1 MATFAVG
8 DIHGQLAP
16 LVELLATM
24 APEIATGDTVVFL
37 GDYIDR
43 GLHSKAVV
51 ETILAFAAS
60 TPATVVSL
68 LGNHEEWMLRTMRDS
83 TDHSWLL
90 GMDGLTTIASYSAEA
105 AETIAAAARAN
116 RGALYDGSVALPYGQ
131 FFDAMPTAHRDFF
144 ATLRRCHETADCL
157 CSHGGLDPRVDSQAD
172 QGRALV
178 WGGPGFPERY
188 SGSRPVVYGHH
199 NDAAI
204 DADDWPHARVMGVTY
219 GLDTIAHGVLTAIR
233 LPGPR
238 FYQSGRYERRHEIE
252 GEE

>member
-8 DIHGQLAP
+8 DIHGQVAP
-16 LVELLATM
+16 LVALLATL
-24 APEIATGDTVVFL
+24 APEIAAADTVVFL
-37 GDYIDR
+37 GDYVDR
-43 GLHSKAVV
+43 GRDSKAVV
-51 ETILAFAAS
+51 DTILEFTAS

-68 LGNHEEWMLRTMRDS
+68 LGNHEEWMLRTMSDP
-83 TDHSWLL
+83 TDHAWLL
-90 GMDGLTTIASYSAEA
+90 GMDGLTTIASYSADA
-105 AETIAAAARAN
+105 AAAISTAARAN
-116 RGALYDGSVALPYGQ
+116 RGALYGRSMALPYER
-131 FFDAMPTAHRDFF
+131 FFDAMPEAHREFF
-144 ATLRRCHETADCL
+144 ATLRRFHDTADCL
-157 CSHGGLDPRVDSQAD
+157 CSHGGLDPDVDSLAG

-188 SGSRPVVYGHH
+188 AGSRPVVYGHH
-199 NDAAI
+199 NDAVL

-238 FYQSGRYERRHEIE
+238 FYQSGRYQRRHELE

>member
-8 DIHGQLAP
+8 DIHGQVAP

-24 APEIATGDTVVFL
+24 APEVAAGDTVVFL
-37 GDYIDR
+37 GDHIDSGR
-43 GLHSKAVV
+43 DSKAVV
-51 ETILAFAAS
+51 ETILSFAVS
-60 TPATVVSL
+60 TPAAVVSL
-68 LGNHEEWMLRTMRDS
+68 LGNHEEWMLRTMSDP
-83 TDHSWLL
+83 TDHAWLL
-90 GMDGLTTIASYSAEA
+90 GMDGLTTIASYSADA
-105 AETIAAAARAN
+105 AEAISMAARAS
-116 RGALYDGSVALPYGQ
+116 RGALYGRSMALPYER
-131 FFDAMPTAHRDFF
+131 FFDAMPEAHREFF
-144 ATLRRCHETADCL
+144 ATLRRFHDTADCL
-157 CSHGGLDPRVDSQAD
+157 CSHGGLDPQVDALAR

-199 NDAAI
+199 NDAVI